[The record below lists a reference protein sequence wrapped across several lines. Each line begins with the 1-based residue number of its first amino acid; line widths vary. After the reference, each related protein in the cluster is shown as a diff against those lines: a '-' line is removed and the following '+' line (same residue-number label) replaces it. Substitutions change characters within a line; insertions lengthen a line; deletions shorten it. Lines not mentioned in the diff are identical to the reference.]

1 MTLNTALQI
10 SLVLFMVG
18 NLLDMG
24 LLLKLQEAI
33 GALRDVRFVTLS
45 LLWGFI
51 LLPGLAYLLTVVV
64 PLEPPYAIGL
74 LLLAWRRVRRSFR
87 RWWTGPAGTWATRR
101 PSCCWHQWRRWPT
114 CL

>member
-1 MTLNTALQI
+1 MTLDIALQM

-51 LLPGLAYLLTVVV
+51 LLPV
-64 PLEPPYAIGL
+64 
-74 LLLAWRRVRRSFR
+74 
-87 RWWTGPAGTWATRR
+87 
-101 PSCCWHQWRRWPT
+101 WPIS
-114 CL
+114 

>member
-24 LLLKLQEAI
+24 LLLKLQEAMR
-33 GALRDVRFVTLS
+33 ALRDVRFVTLS

-51 LLPGLAYLLTVVV
+51 LLPGLAYLLTLVV

-74 LLLAWRRVRRSFR
+74 LLLALAPCAPFLPPMVDR
-87 RWWTGPAGTWATRR
+87 AAETWVTRR
-101 PSCCWHQWRRWPT
+101 PSCCLHRSRRWST

>member
-33 GALRDVRFVTLS
+33 RALRDVRFVTLS
-45 LLWGFI
+45 LLWAFI

-64 PLEPPYAIGL
+64 PLDPPIAIGL
-74 LLLAWRRVRRSFR
+74 VLLGNGAVCAVS
-87 RWWTGPAGTWATRR
+87 PADGG
-101 PSCCWHQWRRWPT
+101 
-114 CL
+114 

>member
-33 GALRDVRFVTLS
+33 RALRDVRFVTLS

-64 PLEPPYAIGL
+64 PLDPPYCHRARFACNG
-74 LLLAWRRVRRSFR
+74 AVCAVP
-87 RWWTGPAGTWATRR
+87 PADGG
-101 PSCCWHQWRRWPT
+101 
-114 CL
+114 